1 MTKFIIT
8 ACIFLISA
16 ILSSCDVPQDHE
28 WYERDWQTEE
38 FKVGAIIEETE
49 NFKKSETSDGKKKYV
64 FRTNDSK
71 YIDND
76 TFCAW
81 SITDSSTPYPSTV
94 SATVSRQSGSNV
106 AGHGILFAAR
116 KSGGKTYF
124 LTVMINTSGMYMI
137 GKHSAGNFN
146 ILQDWKRTDSLK
158 KGYGVQNSIE
168 VTVSGGIFRIYFN
181 GVFTDSFQDTIAP
194 VLSSGGAHGYIVTIP
209 PTENLPQS
217 FVEATFTE

>member
-64 FRTNDSK
+64 FRTNDRK

-76 TFCAW
+76 TVCAW

-116 KSGGKTYF
+116 KSGRQSKKRVWRTELHRSYCLRRYF
-124 LTVMINTSGMYMI
+124 QS
-137 GKHSAGNFN
+137 
-146 ILQDWKRTDSLK
+146 ILQW
-158 KGYGVQNSIE
+158 SI
-168 VTVSGGIFRIYFN
+168 
-181 GVFTDSFQDTIAP
+181 
-194 VLSSGGAHGYIVTIP
+194 H
-209 PTENLPQS
+209 
-217 FVEATFTE
+217 